1 MSASLRDGID
11 ELTVR
16 RRVIAAIAA
25 AAARAVPGVERVGR
39 GGPRALAWLAG
50 RPVSARLIEDRVHV
64 RLWLVAQQGEP
75 LAELSARARTTIGRA
90 IEQQLG
96 LRLGDVTVLVD
107 GVGG

>member
-1 MSASLRDGID
+1 MSAPLRDGID

-25 AAARAVPGVERVGR
+25 AAARAVPGVDRVGR

-50 RPVSARLIEDRVHV
+50 RPVSARVIEDRVHI
-64 RLWLVAQQGEP
+64 RLWLVACQGEP

-90 IEQQLG
+90 MEQQLG
-96 LRLGDVTVLVD
+96 LRLGDVTVFVD